1 MALKMAKMAK
11 IAIFFTPKV
20 PLRAIGEKVKKKNY
34 PKSGHPE
41 EIYILSG
48 FFYPVLD
55 ILATL
60 GHFLKTPSCSEVC
73 AIKG

>member
-1 MALKMAKMAK
+1 M
-11 IAIFFTPKV
+11 
-20 PLRAIGEKVKKKNY
+20 KKKNY

-60 GHFLKTPSCSEVC
+60 GHFLKTPLVLRFALLRDDFTIFVGE
-73 AIKG
+73 I